1 MEHLFEYISGNLSKV
16 TFEVYAAE
24 DIHAADGVSEDY
36 FKADEL
42 VGKIVT
48 GDNGIAQMENLPA
61 GRYYVK
67 EVETAHGFVLD
78 KEPRYVDLSYRDQ
91 DTPVITFQEE
101 WQNRRQKVQVSILKK
116 EKDGERV
123 LAGAVFGLYT
133 RDDIKNKDG
142 NVLMEA
148 ESLIEQK
155 TTDEKGQIVFRA
167 DLPVD
172 GRYYV
177 KNFLPQRDLWQQR
190 KNRILLLHM
199 QEPDRKRSA
208 MNLRLRMSRP
218 QWSLQRRTL
227 LQEKSFQGHIFV

>member
-24 DIHAADGVSEDY
+24 AIHAADGVSEDY

-101 WQNRRQKVQVSILKK
+101 WQTPEGSGIC
-116 EKDGERV
+116 
-123 LAGAVFGLYT
+123 
-133 RDDIKNKDG
+133 
-142 NVLMEA
+142 
-148 ESLIEQK
+148 
-155 TTDEKGQIVFRA
+155 
-167 DLPVD
+167 
-172 GRYYV
+172 
-177 KNFLPQRDLWQQR
+177 PQ
-190 KNRILLLHM
+190 
-199 QEPDRKRSA
+199 ERKRRGTCPCRS
-208 MNLRLRMSRP
+208 SF
-218 QWSLQRRTL
+218 RTL
-227 LQEKSFQGHIFV
+227 YKRGHQK